1 MALPVPAAL
10 LVGLSLLA
18 GAAARAEDAPAT
30 PAPSTA
36 TADVGETSLSPE
48 CRVPGSKLYSIA
60 KLRAVKTALR
70 EHRAIHVMTLGPAA
84 SPGLGL
90 STPYPV
96 RLESELTKSFPGVEV
111 DVEGR
116 TISGEIATGATDRL
130 HAVVAE
136 VQPDLVVWQVG
147 ANDALA
153 RVPIEDF
160 TRSLDETIEWVK
172 SHDIDLVLVDPQYTA
187 SLADDAYY
195 RDFVQAVR
203 DAAARAKVPLVQRY
217 EATRYLADS
226 AKGSAKG
233 NALKDQFRL
242 SDLSWR
248 CMAEH
253 VTRAIT
259 VSLLEPDA
267 PGPNGFAP
275 PPGQP
280 LAQNGTR

>member
-10 LVGLSLLA
+10 LVGLSLLL
-18 GAAARAEDAPAT
+18 GTVAARAQGAPTAPPAAPAD
-30 PAPSTA
+30 A
-36 TADVGETSLSPE
+36 GETSLSPE
-48 CRVPGSKLYSIA
+48 CKVPGSKLYTIA
-60 KLRAVKTALR
+60 KLGAVKTALR

-90 STPYPV
+90 ATPYPV
-96 RLESELTKSFPGVEV
+96 RLETELTKSFPGVEV

-116 TISGEIATGATDRL
+116 TVAGEIASGAADRL
-130 HAVVAE
+130 RAVVAE

-153 RVPIEDF
+153 RVPLEDF
-160 TRSLDETIEWVK
+160 ARSLDETIEWVK

-195 RDFVQAVR
+195 RDFVQVVR
-203 DAAARAKVPLVQRY
+203 AAASRAKVPLVQRY
-217 EATRYLADS
+217 EATRYLAD
-226 AKGSAKG
+226 AARGAKG

-259 VSLLEPDA
+259 VSLLEADP
-267 PGPNGFAP
+267 PGPNGLAIP
-275 PPGQP
+275 PAQP

>member
-1 MALPVPAAL
+1 MALPVPAVL
-10 LVGLSLLA
+10 VVGLSLL
-18 GAAARAEDAPAT
+18 GAFTARAEEARPLPVPAPAAAE
-30 PAPSTA
+30 P
-36 TADVGETSLSPE
+36 GESSLSPE
-48 CRVPGSKLYSIA
+48 CRVPGSKLYTIA
-60 KLRAVKTALR
+60 KLKAVKTALR
-70 EHRAIHVMTLGPAA
+70 EHRAIHVMALGPAA

-96 RLESELTKSFPGVEV
+96 RLESELTKSFPGVDV

-116 TISGEIATGATDRL
+116 TISGEIAGGATDRL
-130 HAVVAE
+130 RAVVAE

-153 RVPIEDF
+153 RVDLEGF
-160 TRSLDETIEWVK
+160 ARSLDETIAWVA
-172 SHDIDLVLVDPQYTA
+172 SHEIDLVLVDPQYTA

-195 RDFVQAVR
+195 GQFVQTVR

-217 EATRYLADS
+217 EATRYLAAS
-226 AKGSAKG
+226 AKGSV
-233 NALKDQFRL
+233 LKDQFRL

-267 PGPNGFAP
+267 PGLAAP
-275 PPGQP
+275 AVAVPGTP